1 MNSVEANSPAMSSGI
16 QNGDII
22 HTLGDTEITTMEE
35 YSEKLQSMDAGTRT
49 TVSLYRRTP
58 SGEYVNV
65 ILNISIK
72 EK

>member
-35 YSEKLQSMDAGTRT
+35 YSEKLQSMNAGIRT

-65 ILNISIK
+65 ILDISIK